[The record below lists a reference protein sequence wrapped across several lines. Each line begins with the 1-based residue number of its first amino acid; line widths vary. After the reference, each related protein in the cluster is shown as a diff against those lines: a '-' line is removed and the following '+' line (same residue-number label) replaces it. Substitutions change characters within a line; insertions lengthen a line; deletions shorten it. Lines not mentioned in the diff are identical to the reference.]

1 MHFEI
6 QAGQN
11 ISWTGKS
18 SKELLRS
25 ELRRRT
31 TKGVIKGIKSKQDK
45 FLNCF
50 SQVPNVRLV
59 DAQAAPWGYPAS
71 LPWGCN
77 PFCGAEAWK
86 CEEDKCSS
94 LPLNSSGNY
103 ERDATNEPGSCSL
116 LQEEES
122 RGWTW
127 SSKSGLEFAFNELLT
142 PPPPPPFGKRVF
154 YWGGMRLGKTMHPQ
168 CPEWKHYFFYFIEY
182 WAKYQ
187 CVDTCITDILAQKL
201 ILSNKNLFLHS
212 GRAADQVCP
221 ECAPGQLWN
230 PRLS

>member
-142 PPPPPPFGKRVF
+142 PPPPPIRKTSLLLRGDETRKNNASSMPRMKTLFFLLYRI
-154 YWGGMRLGKTMHPQ
+154 LGKISMCGHMYYR
-168 CPEWKHYFFYFIEY
+168 YFGTE
-182 WAKYQ
+182 
-187 CVDTCITDILAQKL
+187 VDFK
-201 ILSNKNLFLHS
+201 
-212 GRAADQVCP
+212 
-221 ECAPGQLWN
+221 
-230 PRLS
+230 